1 VKFLAVV
8 ERAESAMTTL
18 LFRVYALSVSLA
30 IPILAGCGE
39 NGRPLPAASM
49 PLAAA
54 RSSPASSG
62 AKVGVYVD
70 ALTGASNSAIFGYHV
85 NRRRKPPIC
94 RIERLRYADNVAVD
108 GVGNLIVTNGH
119 RGSVSVYKGPDM
131 CGPELGSLRD
141 TVGRPSDAASNNAAT
156 GTIAIGNALDVSG
169 PGSILVC
176 TLPKGCSA
184 NLLNPKMSV
193 VGGVALANNG
203 DCWASAIDA
212 SSGAATLI
220 YFKHCSGSGRAATGY
235 KNKGDGGLDI
245 DAQGNLVAISSS
257 GSQTSVYVYK
267 GCNRRCS
274 LVGGPFALPYQAMRG
289 HLNKDSSELA
299 MANVLAPQVDVYS
312 YSPTNISYKFSFK
325 INGISAV
332 GVEGVAY
339 NPRSKQ

>member
-1 VKFLAVV
+1 
-8 ERAESAMTTL
+8 MTTL
-18 LFRVYALSVSLA
+18 FFRVYALSVSLA
-30 IPILAGCGE
+30 VPMLAGCGD
-39 NGRPLPAASM
+39 NGRPLPGGLM
-49 PLAAA
+49 PAAA
-54 RSSPASSG
+54 AVSSTTPSG

-70 ALTGASNSAIFGYHV
+70 ALTGVSTSSIFGYHV

-94 RIERLRYADNVAVD
+94 KIERLGYADNVAVD
-108 GVGNLIVTNGH
+108 GRGNLIVTNGH

-141 TVGRPSDAASNNAAT
+141 MVGRPSDAASNNAVT
-156 GTIAIGNALDVSG
+156 GTIAIANALDVSG

-184 NLLNPKMSV
+184 NLLNSKMSEV
-193 VGGVALANNG
+193 AGVALANNG

-212 SSGAATLI
+212 SNDAATLI
-220 YFKHCSGSGRAATGY
+220 YFKHCSGPGQVATGY

-245 DAQGNLVAISSS
+245 DAQGSLVAISFS
-257 GSQTSVYVYK
+257 GSQSSVYVYK

-274 LVGGPFALPYQAMRG
+274 LIGGPFALPYQAMRG
-289 HLNKDSSELA
+289 HLNRDSSELA
-299 MANVLAPQVDVYS
+299 MANVVAPQVDVYS
-312 YSPTNISYKFSFK
+312 YSPTKISYKFSFN